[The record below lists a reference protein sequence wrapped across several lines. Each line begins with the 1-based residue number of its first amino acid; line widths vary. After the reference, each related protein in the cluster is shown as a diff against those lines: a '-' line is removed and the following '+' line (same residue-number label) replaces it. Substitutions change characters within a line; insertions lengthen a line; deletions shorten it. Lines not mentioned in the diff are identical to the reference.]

1 MNSSL
6 VYEIW
11 YEFLC
16 GVQLRSMVKY
26 SHRQQRVQGLKKGK
40 APPRIFLVIL
50 MCGDIS
56 LPLTHSFFHW
66 LSSSEVPRQFLIK
79 YIPARRAGQP
89 AWETKR
95 VMRLN
100 RWEAGIHT
108 RTEKCVACSCRMSGI
123 LVAVHSFQF
132 LLRNKIPCEMQKSPS
147 K

>member
-1 MNSSL
+1 MDSSL

-16 GVQLRSMVKY
+16 GVQLHKNVNIRSMVKY

-56 LPLTHSFFHW
+56 LPLTHSLFHW

-89 AWETKR
+89 A
-95 VMRLN
+95 
-100 RWEAGIHT
+100 
-108 RTEKCVACSCRMSGI
+108 
-123 LVAVHSFQF
+123 
-132 LLRNKIPCEMQKSPS
+132 
-147 K
+147 